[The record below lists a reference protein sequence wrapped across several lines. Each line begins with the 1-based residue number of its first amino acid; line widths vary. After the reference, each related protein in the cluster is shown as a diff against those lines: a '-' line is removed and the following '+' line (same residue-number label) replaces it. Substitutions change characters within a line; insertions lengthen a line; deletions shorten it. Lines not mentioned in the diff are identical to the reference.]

1 MRGMDLIAREA
12 AMLRKI
18 FETIVVVSVLL
29 ATTAVRAATG
39 DDVRAV
45 YERFYTAQ
53 NARDLDRVREVLWED
68 PSFLWVS
75 DGQSFWGR
83 EVMLA
88 RMAAFQE
95 YDVWH
100 VVPALDR
107 ARVVEIGPG
116 AAYLHLPLALTFG
129 QKSPG
134 PSIYRFL
141 VSMLC
146 LKTDSGWKI
155 AALFTTTEKE
165 VK

>member
-1 MRGMDLIAREA
+1 
-12 AMLRKI
+12 MLRP
-18 FETIVVVSVLL
+18 FVTALAFFLL
-29 ATTAVRAATG
+29 AAGFMSARAGTD
-39 DDVRAV
+39 DDVRAL

-53 NARDLDRVREVLWED
+53 NARDLAAVREVLWDD
-68 PSFLWVS
+68 PRFLWVS
-75 DGQSFWGR
+75 DGQSIWGR
-83 EVMLA
+83 DKMLG
-88 RMAAFQE
+88 RMATFQE

-107 ARVVEIGPG
+107 ARVVETGTDT
-116 AAYLHLPLALTFG
+116 AYLHLPLALTFG
-129 QKSPG
+129 QRSPG
-134 PSIYRFL
+134 PNVYRFL